1 MINLLLVALVSK
13 VLQPD
18 FGYHYNMSITTTG
31 VSRFVYDLLG
41 WGVIA
46 ELPRTI
52 VLLAANVGLWYI
64 ISGLLNRFA
73 NLERR
78 RVQDLVI
85 ESSEFSPAERATV
98 PTGR

>member
-1 MINLLLVALVSK
+1 VSK

-31 VSRFVYDLLG
+31 ITRFFYDLLG

-52 VLLAANVGLWYI
+52 VLLAANVTLWYF
-64 ISGLLNRFA
+64 ISGLLNRYA
-73 NLERR
+73 NIERR
-78 RVQDLVI
+78 KVQDLVI
-85 ESSEFSPAERATV
+85 ESPEFAPSEQAAAPASR
-98 PTGR
+98 